1 MYWILA
7 AICLLLL
14 LLVPRLRP
22 AAIAGLV
29 ILSALLLW
37 GVIER
42 VRGTDSA
49 NVAERGRPS
58 TPAAITQS
66 FPVDD
71 IELTQVELTGAGA
84 PFQLTGRATNRSAQ
98 MRLKSFMVDIT
109 RHDCFE
115 GALDPSGCIV
125 RWHSRQWVEVGVPPQ
140 GARDFVTSIWERG
153 DVTRLQGEARDE
165 FKVIAA
171 SGEPHQGS
179 VNLER

>member
-29 ILSALLLW
+29 ILGALLLW

-42 VRGTDSA
+42 VRGTDAA
-49 NVAERGRPS
+49 NAPERGRPS
-58 TPAAITQS
+58 APASVAQS
-66 FPVDD
+66 FPVTNV
-71 IELTQVELTGAGA
+71 ELNHIELTGAGA
-84 PFQLTGRATNRSAQ
+84 PFRLAGRVTNTSAQ
-98 MRLKSFMVDIT
+98 MRLKSFMLDIT
-109 RHDCFE
+109 RHDCYE

-140 GARDFVTSIWERG
+140 EARDFVTSIWERG
-153 DVTRLQGEARDE
+153 DVTRVQGKARDE

-171 SGEPHQGS
+171 SGEPQQGS
-179 VNLER
+179 LTLER